1 MKQQQKGDATGRPNA
16 RSSLLAHPDAKFF
29 CGKRDISSLGE
40 KEHGTGSRGEIF
52 SFGFFSLTETLR
64 GGPQPSR
71 ARRFLARR
79 ERTLDGE
86 DRCGTIS

>member
-1 MKQQQKGDATGRPNA
+1 MKSQKKGDARGRPNA

-29 CGKRDISSLGE
+29 YGKCGIGSLGE
-40 KEHGTGSRGEIF
+40 KEHGVGSLGEIF
-52 SFGFFSLTETLR
+52 SFGFFSLTEKVR
-64 GGPQPSR
+64 SGPQQSR

-86 DRCGTIS
+86 DRCGMIR